1 MNETKI
7 SLDIFEQHFK
17 KLASETESTN
27 QTEACHRK
35 DLNVADDPDLKEPFT
50 TQEISK
56 ASKKL
61 KSHKSSGIDQIINEF
76 LNIRQ
81 IN

>member
-27 QTEACHRK
+27 QTEACHREE
-35 DLNVADDPDLKEPFT
+35 LNVADDPDLNKPFT
-50 TQEISK
+50 TQEITK
-56 ASKKL
+56 AIKKL
-61 KSHKSSGIDQIINEF
+61 KSHKSSGMDQIINEF

>member
-27 QTEACHRK
+27 QTEACHREE
-35 DLNVADDPDLKEPFT
+35 LNVADDPDLNKPFT
-50 TQEISK
+50 TQEITK
-56 ASKKL
+56 AIKKL

-76 LNIRQ
+76 FKHSPD
-81 IN
+81 